1 MILLKPPPYVYHSW
15 QRTVSSERK
24 QAIGH
29 QIPILPF
36 PGTNSPCLS
45 IPLGSREEA
54 TLYTIPFPPL
64 FFACSYKT
72 FFYCFLSLSTSSPS
86 VYKIPISIVSLSNFL
101 PFTTM
106 LRATESPLL
115 AASTYSTHIFY
126 STTTWPLFPLK
137 FLCTKILLYDLL
149 VTPDTTDL
157 LLLWKLLSPLPSGF
171 FLPLLTPL

>member
-54 TLYTIPFPPL
+54 TLYTIPFPP
-64 FFACSYKT
+64 FFLLAPTK
-72 FFYCFLSLSTSSPS
+72 LSF
-86 VYKIPISIVSLSNFL
+86 IVSCLYQLLPPQSTRFL
-101 PFTTM
+101 F
-106 LRATESPLL
+106 LL
-115 AASTYSTHIFY
+115 F
-126 STTTWPLFPLK
+126 LFLTSFPSQPCLGQQSR
-137 FLCTKILLYDLL
+137 LC
-149 VTPDTTDL
+149 
-157 LLLWKLLSPLPSGF
+157 
-171 FLPLLTPL
+171 